1 MNDSEPNPWHEE
13 QPLKEGKQMN
23 ITILS
28 VQTTTQTSKAG
39 KPYQQIEVAYKNNT
53 FGKIESKKIMPFGA
67 QKAAFDALANAATG
81 SVFEVTVVKNDAGY
95 NDWTAI
101 SQAVPGSPA
110 PQAAGSIN
118 KPTAGNAKATGGNTV
133 QVKSTYET
141 PEERSKK
148 QVYIIRQSSL
158 SAAIGSLSVGAKSA
172 LKASDVIAVAEEYY
186 AWVMQSPEQVAKADV
201 FDMPND
207 MEVE

>member
-1 MNDSEPNPWHEE
+1 MQIS
-13 QPLKEGKQMN
+13 
-23 ITILS
+23 ILN
-28 VQTTTQTSKAG
+28 VQSTTQTAKSG
-39 KPYQQIEVAYKNNT
+39 KPYQQLEVAYKNLT
-53 FGKIESKKIMPFGA
+53 FSGKIESKKLMPFGA

-101 SQAVPGSPA
+101 VQAPPGPATASSQAA
-110 PQAAGSIN
+110 PGSIN
-118 KPTAGNAKATGGNTV
+118 KGNTV

-141 PEERSKK
+141 PEERAKK
-148 QVYIIRQSSL
+148 QIYIIRQSSL

-186 AWVMQSPEQVAKADV
+186 AWVMQSPQDAVKQDLFDV
-201 FDMPND
+201 PND
-207 MEVE
+207 NDEVM

>member
-1 MNDSEPNPWHEE
+1 
-13 QPLKEGKQMN
+13 MN

-28 VQTTTQTSKAG
+28 VQTTTQTAKSG
-39 KPYQQIEVAYKNNT
+39 KPYQQLEVAFKNNT
-53 FGKIESKKIMPFGA
+53 FGKVESKKIMPFGA

-101 SQAVPGSPA
+101 KQAPP
-110 PQAAGSIN
+110 GSIN
-118 KPTAGNAKATGGNTV
+118 EPQASSINKQTAGNVT

-141 PEERSKK
+141 PEERAKK

-186 AWVMQSPEQVAKADV
+186 AWVMQSPQDAVKQDMFDV
-201 FDMPND
+201 PND
-207 MEVE
+207 IEVE

>member
-1 MNDSEPNPWHEE
+1 MQIS
-13 QPLKEGKQMN
+13 
-23 ITILS
+23 ILN
-28 VQTTTQTSKAG
+28 VQSTTQTAKSG
-39 KPYQQIEVAYKNNT
+39 KPYQQLEVAYKNLT
-53 FGKIESKKIMPFGA
+53 FSGKIESKKLMPFGA

-95 NDWTAI
+95 NDWTAC
-101 SQAVPGSPA
+101 V
-110 PQAAGSIN
+110 QAAPGSIN
-118 KPTAGNAKATGGNTV
+118 NAAVTSAKPTAGNAV

-141 PEERSKK
+141 PEERAKK

-186 AWVMQSPEQVAKADV
+186 AWVMQSPQDAVKQDMLDLPHDIDV
-201 FDMPND
+201 
-207 MEVE
+207 E

>member
-1 MNDSEPNPWHEE
+1 MQIS
-13 QPLKEGKQMN
+13 
-23 ITILS
+23 ILN
-28 VQTTTQTSKAG
+28 VQSTTQIAKSN
-39 KPYQQIEVAYKNNT
+39 KPYQQLEVAYKNLT
-53 FGKIESKKIMPFGA
+53 FSGKIESKKLMPFGA

-110 PQAAGSIN
+110 PQAVGSIN
-118 KPTAGNAKATGGNTV
+118 NAKPTAGNAV

-141 PEERSKK
+141 PIEREAK
-148 QVYIIRQSSL
+148 QRFIVKQSS
-158 SAAIGSLSVGAKSA
+158 IGSAIELLSVGAKSPPTVEA
-172 LKASDVIAVAEEYY
+172 ILDTAQKFYS
-186 AWVMQSPEQVAKADV
+186 WVMSSPEQEVKQDV

-207 MEVE
+207 MEVI

>member
-1 MNDSEPNPWHEE
+1 MQIS
-13 QPLKEGKQMN
+13 
-23 ITILS
+23 ILN
-28 VQTTTQTSKAG
+28 VQSTTQIAKSN
-39 KPYQQIEVAYKNNT
+39 KPYQQLEVAYKNLT
-53 FGKIESKKIMPFGA
+53 FSGKIESKKLMPFGA

-101 SQAVPGSPA
+101 NQAAPGSV
-110 PQAAGSIN
+110 AAQGSIN
-118 KPTAGNAKATGGNTV
+118 GAGNAKATGGNTV

-158 SAAIGSLSVGAKSA
+158 SAAIGSLSVGAKAA

-186 AWVMQSPEQVAKADV
+186 AWVMQSPEQAVKQDT
-201 FDMPND
+201 FDLPND
-207 MEVE
+207 IDVE

>member
-1 MNDSEPNPWHEE
+1 
-13 QPLKEGKQMN
+13 MN

-28 VQTTTQTSKAG
+28 VQTTTQTAKSG
-39 KPYQQIEVAYKNNT
+39 KPYQQLEVAFKNNT
-53 FGKIESKKIMPFGA
+53 FGKVESKKIMPFGA

-101 SQAVPGSPA
+101 TQAPP
-110 PQAAGSIN
+110 GSIN
-118 KPTAGNAKATGGNTV
+118 NTATAPAKATQGNVT

-141 PEERSKK
+141 PEERAKK

-186 AWVMQSPEQVAKADV
+186 AWVTQSPQDAVKQDLFDV
-201 FDMPND
+201 PND
-207 MEVE
+207 NDEVM

>member
-1 MNDSEPNPWHEE
+1 MQIS
-13 QPLKEGKQMN
+13 
-23 ITILS
+23 ILN
-28 VQTTTQTSKAG
+28 VQSTTQIAKSN
-39 KPYQQIEVAYKNNT
+39 KPYQQLEVAYKNLT
-53 FGKIESKKIMPFGA
+53 FSGKIESKKLMPFGA

-101 SQAVPGSPA
+101 TQAPP
-110 PQAAGSIN
+110 GSIN
-118 KPTAGNAKATGGNTV
+118 NTATAPAKATQGNVT

-141 PEERSKK
+141 PEERAKK

>member
-1 MNDSEPNPWHEE
+1 
-13 QPLKEGKQMN
+13 MN

-28 VQTTTQTSKAG
+28 VQTTTQTAKSG
-39 KPYQQIEVAYKNNT
+39 KPYQQLEVAFKNNT
-53 FGKIESKKIMPFGA
+53 FGKVESKKIMPFGA

-81 SVFEVTVVKNDAGY
+81 AVFEVTVVKNDAGY

-118 KPTAGNAKATGGNTV
+118 KPTAGNAV

-141 PEERSKK
+141 ADERAKK

-172 LKASDVIAVAEEYY
+172 LKASDIIAVAEEYY
-186 AWVMQSPEQVAKADV
+186 AWVMQSPPDAVKQDLFDV
-201 FDMPND
+201 PND
-207 MEVE
+207 NDEVM

>member
-1 MNDSEPNPWHEE
+1 MQIS
-13 QPLKEGKQMN
+13 
-23 ITILS
+23 ILN
-28 VQTTTQTSKAG
+28 VQSTTQIAKSN
-39 KPYQQIEVAYKNNT
+39 KPYQQLEVAYKNLT
-53 FGKIESKKIMPFGA
+53 FSGKIESKKLMPFGA

-110 PQAAGSIN
+110 PQAVGSIN
-118 KPTAGNAKATGGNTV
+118 KPTQGNAV

-141 PEERSKK
+141 PEERAKK

-186 AWVMQSPEQVAKADV
+186 AWVMQSPEQAVKQDT
-201 FDMPND
+201 FDLPND
-207 MEVE
+207 IDVE

>member
-1 MNDSEPNPWHEE
+1 
-13 QPLKEGKQMN
+13 MN

-28 VQTTTQTSKAG
+28 VQTTTQTAKSG
-39 KPYQQIEVAYKNNT
+39 KPYQQLEVAFKNNT
-53 FGKIESKKIMPFGA
+53 FGKVESKKIMPFGA

-110 PQAAGSIN
+110 AQAQGSIN
-118 KPTAGNAKATGGNTV
+118 TGKTGSIMGQTT

-141 PEERSKK
+141 PAEREAK
-148 QVYIIRQSSL
+148 QRFIVKQSS
-158 SAAIGSLSVGAKSA
+158 IGSAIELLSVGAKSPPTV
-172 LKASDVIAVAEEYY
+172 DAVLDTAQKFYS
-186 AWVMQSPEQVAKADV
+186 WVMASPEQEVKQDV

>member
-1 MNDSEPNPWHEE
+1 
-13 QPLKEGKQMN
+13 MN
-23 ITILS
+23 ITILN
-28 VQTTTQTSKAG
+28 VTTTTQTSKAG

-53 FGKIESKKIMPFGA
+53 FGKIESKKIMPFGS

-101 SQAVPGSPA
+101 TQAAPGSA
-110 PQAAGSIN
+110 GQAQAGVGAGSIN
-118 KPTAGNAKATGGNTV
+118 TSKGAIMGQTT

-141 PEERSKK
+141 PEERAQK
-148 QVYIIRQSSL
+148 QVYIVRQSSIS
-158 SAAIGSLSVGAKSA
+158 SAISSLSIGAKSA
-172 LKASDVIAVAEEYY
+172 LKASDVIAVAEDYY
-186 AWVMQSPEQVAKADV
+186 AWVMQSPEQAVKQ
-201 FDMPND
+201 DMFNVPND

>member
-1 MNDSEPNPWHEE
+1 
-13 QPLKEGKQMN
+13 MN

-28 VQTTTQTSKAG
+28 VQTTTQTAKSG
-39 KPYQQIEVAYKNNT
+39 KPYQQLEVAFKNNT
-53 FGKIESKKIMPFGA
+53 FGKVESKKIMPFGA
-67 QKAAFDALANAATG
+67 QKAAFDALANAPTG
-81 SVFEVTVVKNDAGY
+81 AVFEVTVVKNDAGY

-101 SQAVPGSPA
+101 TQAAPGSV
-110 PQAAGSIN
+110 AAQGSIN
-118 KPTAGNAKATGGNTV
+118 GAGNAKATGGNTV

-186 AWVMQSPEQVAKADV
+186 AWVMQSPEQAAKADV